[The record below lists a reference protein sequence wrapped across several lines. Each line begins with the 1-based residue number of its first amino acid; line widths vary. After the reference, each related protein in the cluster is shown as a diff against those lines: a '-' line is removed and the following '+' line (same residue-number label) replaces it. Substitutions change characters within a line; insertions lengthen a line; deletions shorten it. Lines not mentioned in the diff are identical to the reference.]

1 MGIKLRLG
9 LIAAALA
16 AATLACNEGGLHSLR
31 PQYEA
36 TLITGTVQ
44 EENFQ
49 QPYCAGWSCEG
60 AVYTFSLATGGPED
74 SPILVK
80 NRGSR
85 ASDLDALIGVDDI
98 VTIRTSGYD
107 NPEWGN
113 FTINYSQFVEIN
125 GQSPP

>member
-9 LIAAALA
+9 LITVALA
-16 AATLACNEGGLHSLR
+16 AATLACNDGGLHSLG
-31 PQYEA
+31 PNYEA

-49 QPYCAGWSCEG
+49 QPYCGWACEG
-60 AVYTFSLATGGPED
+60 AVYTISLATGDPED
-74 SPILVK
+74 SPILIK
-80 NRGSR
+80 NRGRR
-85 ASDLDALIGVDDI
+85 ASDLDALIKEGDVI
-98 VTIRTSGYD
+98 TIRTSGYD
-107 NPEWGN
+107 NPEWGK